1 MNFVVLRFDELGSTN
16 TEALEQARRGADEG
30 LCIVAAQQ
38 TAGRGRQGRMW
49 QSPPGAGLYFSI
61 VARPKLAPKYLP
73 LLTLMTAVAIHETL
87 TGHFGLR
94 PDIKWP
100 NDVHISGKKISG
112 ILAETTETDK
122 GPSAT
127 AVVIGVGINLRSEN
141 FPPELA
147 ATAASLEAATGKN
160 VSVDELLR
168 LLTTQFAYFY
178 DILLSENG
186 SKKIV
191 KEWAARSSYHSGK
204 DVRVI
209 MPNETVIGT
218 TCGLEEN
225 GALRVKQPDGEIY
238 LVQAGDVENLRPV

>member
-16 TEALEQARRGADEG
+16 TEALEQARRGAEEG

-38 TAGRGRQGRMW
+38 TAGRGRQGRAW

-61 VARPKLAPKYLP
+61 VLRPKLTPKHLP

-87 TGHFGLR
+87 TRNFGLR

-100 NDVHISGKKISG
+100 NDVHIGGKKISG

-122 GPSAT
+122 AT
-127 AVVIGVGINLRSEN
+127 AVVIGVGINLRSGN

-147 ATAASLEAATGKN
+147 ATATSLEAETGKN

-168 LLTTQFAYFY
+168 LLTTHIERFY
-178 DILLSENG
+178 DILLSETGN
-186 SKKIV
+186 KKIV

-225 GALRVKQPDGEIY
+225 GALRIKQPDGEIY
-238 LVQAGDVENLRPV
+238 LVQAGDVENLRTV